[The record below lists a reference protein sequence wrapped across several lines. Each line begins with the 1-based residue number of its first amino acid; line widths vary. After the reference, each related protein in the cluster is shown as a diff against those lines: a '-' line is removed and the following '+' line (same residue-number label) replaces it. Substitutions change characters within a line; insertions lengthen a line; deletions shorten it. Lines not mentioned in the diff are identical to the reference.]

1 MVLSF
6 FTLLF
11 CWPSAILQIWIV
23 HDKNKNT
30 KIKKSIK
37 IKEIFGIMVKTQYSD
52 TVAHHSW
59 VEARYPE
66 NWPRHI
72 S

>member
-11 CWPSAILQIWIV
+11 CWPSAILQNGLL
-23 HDKNKNT
+23 HDKNRNT

-37 IKEIFGIMVKTQYSD
+37 IKEIFGIMVKTQYSG
-52 TVAHHSW
+52 TVVLHSW
-59 VEARYPE
+59 EAARYPE
-66 NWPRHI
+66 NRPHHI